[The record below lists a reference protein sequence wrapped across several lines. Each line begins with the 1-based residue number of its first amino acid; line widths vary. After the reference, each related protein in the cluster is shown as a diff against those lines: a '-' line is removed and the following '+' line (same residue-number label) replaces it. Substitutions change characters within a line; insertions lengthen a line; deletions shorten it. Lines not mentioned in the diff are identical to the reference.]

1 MFPKGISKKLKE
13 EFPDAKPLEAEP
25 FVHGSSELDSDWVAG
40 FVDAEGS
47 FGIYVTDMPNNRR
60 KFGKGVVMSF
70 TVGQHDRSRPV
81 LVRIQAL

>member
-1 MFPKGISKKLKE
+1 MI
-13 EFPDAKPLEAEP
+13 
-25 FVHGSSELDSDWVAG
+25 
-40 FVDAEGS
+40 VDAEGS